1 MAPSRQLQNWNE
13 EGLAW
18 RIATTFAEHTRKED
32 WPAIMGT
39 LKAQGCQF
47 TESALRY
54 VELHLK
60 LPTLYPIPFHLFTN
74 TQNTTPTISH
84 AKSPLPVSLH
94 LTHHRSPLPI
104 QS

>member
-18 RIATTFAEHTRKED
+18 RIATAFAEHTRKDD

-39 LKAQGCQF
+39 LKTQGCQF

-54 VELHLK
+54 VAAASEASYALSHSLPSRHLHPKHHNTK
-60 LPTLYPIPFHLFTN
+60 LRIRGRHYLFHFT
-74 TQNTTPTISH
+74 
-84 AKSPLPVSLH
+84 
-94 LTHHRSPLPI
+94 
-104 QS
+104 